1 MEGGA
6 KESQGGRQR
15 REEATGEL
23 LPLSATAQ
31 CRSLP
36 CLHLLP
42 TVAALASPRHCWS
55 SFFPCHN
62 GHFFQLHH
70 ATGCTLLLAT
80 VLTRPVGLCLKA
92 LLPHWHSNVHLFNCN
107 SFNRQSAPITEL
119 GWVVG
124 QLASGGREMGR
135 SVRNPLESTF
145 NKGNPAQH

>member
-42 TVAALASPRHCWS
+42 TVAALASQRHC
-55 SFFPCHN
+55 FFCHN
-62 GHFFQLHH
+62 WQFFQLHRR
-70 ATGCTLLLAT
+70 ATGSTLLLT
-80 VLTRPVGLCLKA
+80 SSTSGSSPV
-92 LLPHWHSNVHLFNCN
+92 
-107 SFNRQSAPITEL
+107 
-119 GWVVG
+119 
-124 QLASGGREMGR
+124 
-135 SVRNPLESTF
+135 
-145 NKGNPAQH
+145 

>member
-42 TVAALASPRHCWS
+42 TVAALASASRRHCFSAIIGIFS
-55 SFFPCHN
+55 SCTAPHSAQFF
-62 GHFFQLHH
+62 
-70 ATGCTLLLAT
+70 
-80 VLTRPVGLCLKA
+80 
-92 LLPHWHSNVHLFNCN
+92 
-107 SFNRQSAPITEL
+107 
-119 GWVVG
+119 
-124 QLASGGREMGR
+124 
-135 SVRNPLESTF
+135 
-145 NKGNPAQH
+145 

>member
-55 SFFPCHN
+55 SFFCHN

-80 VLTRPVGLCLKA
+80 ANLTSGTLFKSSPASLPLKCA
-92 LLPHWHSNVHLFNCN
+92 LIQLQLI
-107 SFNRQSAPITEL
+107 QSAI
-119 GWVVG
+119 G
-124 QLASGGREMGR
+124 S
-135 SVRNPLESTF
+135 N
-145 NKGNPAQH
+145 H

>member
-42 TVAALASPRHCWS
+42 TVAAFASPRHCWS
-55 SFFPCHN
+55 SFSCHN

-80 VLTRPVGLCLKA
+80 ANLTSGTLFKSSPASLALKCA
-92 LLPHWHSNVHLFNCN
+92 LIQLQLI
-107 SFNRQSAPITEL
+107 QSAI
-119 GWVVG
+119 G
-124 QLASGGREMGR
+124 S
-135 SVRNPLESTF
+135 N
-145 NKGNPAQH
+145 H

>member
-55 SFFPCHN
+55 SFFP
-62 GHFFQLHH
+62 
-70 ATGCTLLLAT
+70 A
-80 VLTRPVGLCLKA
+80 
-92 LLPHWHSNVHLFNCN
+92 
-107 SFNRQSAPITEL
+107 I
-119 GWVVG
+119 
-124 QLASGGREMGR
+124 MGIFSSYTTPR
-135 SVRNPLESTF
+135 AAHYF
-145 NKGNPAQH
+145 